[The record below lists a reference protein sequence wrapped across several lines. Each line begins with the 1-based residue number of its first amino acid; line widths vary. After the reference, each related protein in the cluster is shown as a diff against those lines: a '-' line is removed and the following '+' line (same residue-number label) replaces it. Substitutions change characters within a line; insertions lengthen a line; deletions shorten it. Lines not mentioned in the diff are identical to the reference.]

1 MFKLGSRF
9 RLSATAVLVALGAGF
24 LPAAMAQS
32 AVPAASGALP
42 DAVSA
47 PCSQTAAARDHWA
60 DMTAFLKRHG
70 LVMHMQCHGDGQAQ
84 TQLQVLDALKAS
96 EVLRGPLADG
106 EGVETGAGSLQA
118 LATADGDRQAVAPDV
133 HFNRRWLVS
142 AMAKHRVLQAEQ
154 GGDAQLSRGSQHL
167 QLAAR

>member
-1 MFKLGSRF
+1 MFKLDFRF
-9 RLSATAVLVALGAGF
+9 RLSATAVVVALSTGF
-24 LPAAMAQS
+24 LPAAFAQS
-32 AVPAASGALP
+32 NSPAKSGALA
-42 DAVSA
+42 DAVKA
-47 PCSQTAAARDHWA
+47 PCSETAAARDHWA

-70 LVMHMQCHGDGQAQ
+70 LVMHMQCRDDGQAHA
-84 TQLQVLDALKAS
+84 QLQVLDALKAS

-118 LATADGDRQAVAPDV
+118 LATADGDRQALAPDV

-142 AMAKHRVLQAEQ
+142 AMAKHRILQAEQ
-154 GGDAQLSRGSQHL
+154 GADAHLSPDSHPL

>member
-1 MFKLGSRF
+1 MPKLGSRF
-9 RLSATAVLVALGAGF
+9 RLSASAVLVAVGAGF
-24 LPAAMAQS
+24 LPAAMAQP
-32 AVPAASGALP
+32 AEPAASGALP

-47 PCSQTAAARDHWA
+47 PCPETTAVRDHWA

-70 LVMHMQCHGDGQAQ
+70 LVMHMQCRDDGQAQ
-84 TQLQVLDALKAS
+84 MQLLVLDALKAS

-118 LATADGDRQAVAPDV
+118 LATADGDRQALAPDV

-142 AMAKHRVLQAEQ
+142 AMAKHSVLQAAQ
-154 GGDAQLSRGSQHL
+154 GEETQPSPGSHTL
-167 QLAAR
+167 QVATR